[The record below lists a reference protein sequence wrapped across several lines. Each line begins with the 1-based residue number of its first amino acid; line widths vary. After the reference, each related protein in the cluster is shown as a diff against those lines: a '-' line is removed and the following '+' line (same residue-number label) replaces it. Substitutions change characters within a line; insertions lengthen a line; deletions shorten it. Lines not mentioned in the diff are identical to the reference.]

1 VQKLHFLILI
11 PCAGLT
17 GTSAGVIGSIGAAIA
32 AFLMAL
38 AEKIKNFFFR
48 RKGADTPAGM
58 SLNQGISDFAEL
70 VRIVESCSLASVH
83 LVDCGA
89 NFKF

>member
-1 VQKLHFLILI
+1 LHFLII

-32 AFLMAL
+32 AFLVAL
-38 AEKIKNFFFR
+38 AKKIKNFSLR
-48 RKGADTPAGM
+48 RKGDDTCAGM

-70 VRIVESCSLASVH
+70 VRIVQSCSLASVH